1 MAKRTSFD
9 PSRAYTYRVDES
21 TPSGDK
27 WGLKMEDV
35 FGAELRLT
43 ADEIQSMLIGCLA
56 VAVAIVVF
64 GVALAL

>member
-1 MAKRTSFD
+1 MGF
-9 PSRAYTYRVDES
+9 
-21 TPSGDK
+21 
-27 WGLKMEDV
+27 KMENV

-43 ADEIQSMLIGCLA
+43 AEEIQSMLIGCLA

>member
-1 MAKRTSFD
+1 M
-9 PSRAYTYRVDES
+9 DES

-35 FGAELRLT
+35 FGVELRLT